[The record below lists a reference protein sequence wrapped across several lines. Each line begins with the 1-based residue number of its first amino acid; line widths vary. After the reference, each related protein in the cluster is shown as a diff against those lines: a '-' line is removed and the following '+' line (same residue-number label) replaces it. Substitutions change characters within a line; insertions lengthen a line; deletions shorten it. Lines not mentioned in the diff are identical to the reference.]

1 MPRYELPPDL
11 PSEDRSAVI
20 VALDRVLGATRDR
33 PSAWALAGRAE
44 ALRMGTLQ
52 VRGSA
57 EGAWTFRGHV
67 PFARRGTPP
76 LTGRGDAK

>member
-1 MPRYELPPDL
+1 MPRYELSPDL
-11 PSEDRSAVI
+11 SPQDRSAVI
-20 VALDRVLGATRDR
+20 IALDRVLGAPGDR

-52 VRGSA
+52 VRGTA
-57 EGAWTFRGHV
+57 EGAWRFRGHV
-67 PFARRGTPP
+67 PFARRGTAP